1 MLLKCDI
8 SIYCEN
14 YIISIQKN
22 DNTIL
27 RLYIIVATLFF
38 YNSIIRNVMTKRDKI
53 SNLDLKIKS
62 TAPIIE
68 ALLFSSDEP
77 LKAKKICEITDG
89 LKTSDVKNIIEM
101 LNSNYEKTGRAFRI
115 HFIADGYQL
124 FTLNE
129 YAAYVEKLFRN
140 RQQSRLS
147 LKALETL
154 AIIAYKQP
162 VTRTEIEE
170 IRGVNVDGVL
180 KTLLTRKLIT
190 VAGTAQAP
198 GAPYLYQTTVKF
210 LEYFGLKNIKD
221 LPKLKEFDEIVEADS
236 EIQEKFGEHVLKEVA
251 PEILGIQQNNDEEEA
266 SEISNDEEAASG
278 NEEKIDETK

>member
-1 MLLKCDI
+1 MNLK
-8 SIYCEN
+8 
-14 YIISIQKN
+14 
-22 DNTIL
+22 
-27 RLYIIVATLFF
+27 
-38 YNSIIRNVMTKRDKI
+38 KR
-53 SNLDLKIKS
+53 SA
-62 TAPIIE
+62 APVIE

-77 LKAKKICEITDG
+77 LKSAKICEIIEG
-89 LKTSDVKNIIEM
+89 LKEKDVRDIIEE
-101 LNSNYEKTGRAFRI
+101 LNQNYEETGRSFRV

-124 FTLNE
+124 FTLTE
-129 YAAYVEKLFRN
+129 YSPYVEKLFRN

-162 VTRTEIEE
+162 VTRPEIEE

-198 GAPYLYQTTVKF
+198 GTPYLYQTTKKF

-221 LPKLKEFDEIVEADS
+221 LPKLKELDEIVEADS
-236 EIQEKFGEHVLKEVA
+236 EIQEKFGDHIFREVA
-251 PEILGIQQNNDEEEA
+251 PEVLGIQENSTEEEIQESDEE
-266 SEISNDEEAASG
+266 
-278 NEEKIDETK
+278 K